1 VRARRNPLPCP
12 PGLLCGYLSV
22 LAERGLP
29 SPRSPAAPRGHRP
42 SAPQLWPGAAQR
54 QRGRPT
60 GPPGIRRELG
70 VAPKRKAPAT
80 DDLVRRIMA
89 LPRVEKGL
97 YRPCTT
103 PI

>member
-1 VRARRNPLPCP
+1 
-12 PGLLCGYLSV
+12 
-22 LAERGLP
+22 
-29 SPRSPAAPRGHRP
+29 
-42 SAPQLWPGAAQR
+42 
-54 QRGRPT
+54 
-60 GPPGIRRELG
+60 

-103 PI
+103 PIDAATPPSAMPPLHAS